1 MKTEENIHCN
11 FCADGIYDK
20 KEETMEVMV
29 RGKSITHT
37 LYKCDSCEGE
47 IMRGEKM
54 NRCHHCGQEFCEK
67 GNSDDICNK
76 CKDSIIAGVE
86 KEYGGVLES
95 YTGPVLN
102 AKLTDEILNE
112 DDMRPQSLTG
122 PVLNQSLTD
131 YISKG
136 TIIRTFD
143 SGGNRLV
150 IGLLSKR
157 PYCEQGFIDV
167 DSKIESNIS
176 ERIAEIGEVRGVC
189 MVEDKIHLDD
199 IVGHVL

>member
-1 MKTEENIHCN
+1 MKTEENMHCN

-20 KEETMEVMV
+20 TNETTEIMV
-29 RGKSITHT
+29 RGKNITHT
-37 LYKCDSCEGE
+37 LYKCDSCEGEIMRGE

-67 GNSDDICNK
+67 GNSDEICNK

-86 KEYGGVLES
+86 KEYG
-95 YTGPVLN
+95 
-102 AKLTDEILNE
+102 
-112 DDMRPQSLTG
+112 MRPQSLTG
-122 PVLNQSLTD
+122 PVLSQSLND

-143 SGGNRLV
+143 SEGNRLV

-157 PYCEQGFIDV
+157 PYAKKGFIDD
-167 DSKIESNIS
+167 DSKVESNFSRQIARIGSIS
-176 ERIAEIGEVRGVC
+176 GAAIVMVSDRVHEEDLKGEL
-189 MVEDKIHLDD
+189 E
-199 IVGHVL
+199 